1 MSEEQTKENPPGSGG
16 GSLYAEALARV
27 RQFIVEGNVMPG
39 ERIVERHLCATLA
52 VSRTPL
58 REALKVLA
66 AEGLIALLPN
76 RGAIVRRMSV
86 GEVRDLFEAFA
97 GLEFATGMLACERIN
112 DAAISEITQ
121 LHYAMYDRY
130 MRKDIVEY
138 FRLNQ
143 AIHAAFL
150 SATESPTLQAMSR
163 NLSARLQQLRFT
175 ANQLERDRWGEAM
188 REHEAMLDALQ
199 RRDGNALGR
208 ALFEHMRRKCEAACE
223 GIAKQSARED
233 ANAA

>member
-1 MSEEQTKENPPGSGG
+1 MGEEQTGKNPPDAGG
-16 GSLYAEALARV
+16 GSLYAEVLTRV
-27 RQFIVEGNVMPG
+27 RQFIIEGNVMPG
-39 ERIVERHLCATLA
+39 ERIIERHLCATLA

-66 AEGLIALLPN
+66 AEGLVDLLPN
-76 RGAIVRRMSV
+76 RGAVVRTMSV
-86 GEVRDLFEAFA
+86 REVRHLFEAFA
-97 GLEFATGMLACERIN
+97 GLEFATGMLACERIS
-112 DAAISEITQ
+112 DAAITEVTQ

-143 AIHAAFL
+143 AIHEAFL
-150 SATESPTLQAMSR
+150 SATESPALQAMSR
-163 NLSARLQQLRFT
+163 NLSARIQQLRFT

-188 REHEAMLDALQ
+188 REHESMLDALQ

-208 ALFEHMRRKCEAACE
+208 ALFEHMRR
-223 GIAKQSARED
+223 
-233 ANAA
+233 